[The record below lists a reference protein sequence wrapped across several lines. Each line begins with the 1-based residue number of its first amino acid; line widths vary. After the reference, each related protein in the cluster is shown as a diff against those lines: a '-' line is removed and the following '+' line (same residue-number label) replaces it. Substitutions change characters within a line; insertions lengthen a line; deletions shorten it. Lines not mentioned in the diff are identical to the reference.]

1 MPSYPENIHRHAID
15 PTHVGTVEG
24 ATRTVSMSNAA
35 CGDELVWTASVRDG
49 RVERILFRA
58 RSCSAVLATA
68 SLAAEALEG
77 RSVEEARALDVAALM
92 EEAGGLPP
100 GKRHAVQL
108 VARSLEKLLGVD

>member
-1 MPSYPENIHRHAID
+1 MPSYPERIHHHAID
-15 PTHVGTVEG
+15 PTHVGTVED
-24 ATRTVSMSNAA
+24 ATHTVSMSNPA

-68 SLAAEALEG
+68 SLAAEAVEG
-77 RSVEEARALDVAALM
+77 RSLEDARALDVAALM
-92 EEAGGLPP
+92 DEAGGLPP

-108 VARSLEKLLGVD
+108 VSRSLAGLLRRD